1 MVVFD
6 TKEEAAVGPHT
17 RNSTNS
23 TELSSGKVTY
33 CRHRIQYDA
42 VCSSACMQRLTEG
55 LHKGA
60 AGGDGGVSD
69 IGGDRGGAP
78 DGGGGQTSGDRG
90 GAPDG
95 GGGRTSGGRDGDGGD
110 RQSSSTETNREQ
122 ATSSEKVQE
131 EEEEKCAVYLFL

>member
-6 TKEEAAVGPHT
+6 TKEEAAGT

-33 CRHRIQYDA
+33 CWHRIQYDA

-60 AGGDGGVSD
+60 AGGGDGGVSD
-69 IGGDRGGAP
+69 IG
-78 DGGGGQTSGDRG
+78 GDRG

>member
-6 TKEEAAVGPHT
+6 TKEEAAGT

-78 DGGGGQTSGDRG
+78 DGGGG
-90 GAPDG
+90 
-95 GGGRTSGGRDGDGGD
+95 RTSGGRDGDGGD